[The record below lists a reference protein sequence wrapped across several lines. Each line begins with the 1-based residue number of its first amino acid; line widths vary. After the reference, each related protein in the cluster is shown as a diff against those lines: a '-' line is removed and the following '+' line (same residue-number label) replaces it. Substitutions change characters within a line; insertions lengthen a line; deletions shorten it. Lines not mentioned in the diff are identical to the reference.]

1 MVNKKQSGKKVSSE
15 AGKILQDE
23 NSSEIQ
29 KELAASVLSQAKTKK
44 QTGKE
49 MEEVASKVMKSN
61 KYNKKT
67 KSLAASLLAQSNKK
81 R

>member
-1 MVNKKQSGKKVSSE
+1 MVNEKQSGEKIASE

-29 KELAASVLSQAKTKK
+29 KELAASVLSQTKTKK
-44 QTGKE
+44 QTGKD
-49 MEEVASKVMKSN
+49 MEEVASNVMKSK
-61 KYNKKT
+61 KYNKIT